1 MGQVMTDYT
10 QMADQLAQLLADK
23 LRLKGATLA
32 DKLRR
37 GGRLLPRR
45 VREGAALIEQA
56 AALEG
61 HPKLAVQID
70 QGRVQA
76 AYDLCVKHL
85 KAVNPWEKRKDLLIS
100 TGLAV
105 TGALIVTALVT
116 GSLLGWRGFL

>member
-1 MGQVMTDYT
+1 MTDYS
-10 QMADQLAQLLADK
+10 QMADRLAEALASK
-23 LRLKGATLA
+23 LRLKGASLGE
-32 DKLRR
+32 KLRR
-37 GGRLLPRR
+37 GQRLLPRK
-45 VREGAALIEQA
+45 VREAAALIDRA

-70 QGRVQA
+70 DAKVQA
-76 AYDLCVKHL
+76 AYDLCMKHL

-105 TGALIVTALVT
+105 VGALVVTALVT